1 MSYSIAIII
10 LVTSVATYI
19 SRLLGVLTSERLSS
33 KSKVFDWFNYVAY
46 SILAA
51 LMVRMIIFPN
61 GALQDAE
68 ISSRIIVTIICLS
81 VFVLTKKNLVIP
93 TILSFLLLTIF
104 VVGGILGPIF
114 YLFTPEWSI
123 LISGFIGGSLAFLIK
138 EKK

>member
-10 LVTSVATYI
+10 LVTSGATYI

-81 VFVLTKKNLVIP
+81 VFILTKKNLVIP

-104 VVGGILGPIF
+104 VTGV
-114 YLFTPEWSI
+114 
-123 LISGFIGGSLAFLIK
+123 
-138 EKK
+138 